1 MKIRLFPIFVLAVFL
16 LGGCAVEEIPSEGGT
31 LFAVMENDQ
40 TRTAVTDKGIF
51 TWSSGD
57 QVWLHT
63 TEGHVVGILS
73 DGAGTSSAEF
83 KYDTYLGE
91 MTGKAVYPHNPG
103 HSISGDVLNVVL
115 PASYDLGSALTNTN
129 AAMYGV
135 TVDGTFKFNH
145 LAGVMR
151 FSFKDVPAGTDKFII
166 TLDKKINGTFTA
178 DLGDEYPLIETSAAT
193 VDPEKSITLNFDPLA
208 STSDIKL
215 YVPLPVGTYGSLG
228 LALYAG
234 EKSVWTYSNTVSNT
248 IGRKTLKLM
257 PVVTIGGSI
266 GGDID
271 NDGENPDTGVLL
283 ELLAELED
291 RKAKIADHLSSLA
304 IDLEETQLLREDKM
318 YARSEKEEELAG
330 LNQTLEQVQQ
340 ARLPLM
346 EKFEELEQ
354 EVYYL
359 PIISETIK
367 GHITSLYELLD
378 NVSKEIAY
386 YKDTFEDLYG
396 SSIPNWEDYLE
407 YDEEIIDF
415 YRTDIQELSDVSDM
429 LSGRIVEL
437 QERLAIQ
444 GYEQGTGQ
452 VRANASEPNVEIY
465 TMEDIEALEKKID
478 AMLEELEQ
486 EITHGL
492 FALTVTISDID
503 EIDSEITQLCE
514 EMAVVNKREGETNVK
529 IQETQT
535 EIQELNSA
543 IENLDEDVK
552 KIQSEYSALQE
563 VYESLQK
570 VIPDYKAEIIA
581 INESIDGIRTDE
593 DRETVKQNIETLQ
606 STMTAKLNE
615 VDNVLSNI

>member
-135 TVDGTFKFNH
+135 TVDGTLKFNH

-151 FSFKDVPAGTDKFII
+151 FSFKDVPAGIDKFII

-291 RKAKIADHLSSLA
+291 REAKIADHLSSLA
-304 IDLEETQLLREDKM
+304 IDLEETQLLSEDKM

-330 LNQTLEQVQQ
+330 LNQTLDQVQQ
-340 ARLPLM
+340 ARLPLV
-346 EKFEELEQ
+346 EGLEGI
-354 EVYYL
+354 ERDL
-359 PIISETIK
+359 E
-367 GHITSLYELLD
+367 SLMLFTQQLHSDVNSFQYIL
-378 NVSKEIAY
+378 V
-386 YKDTFEDLYG
+386 
-396 SSIPNWEDYLE
+396 
-407 YDEEIIDF
+407 
-415 YRTDIQELSDVSDM
+415 ELSDYVYHYK
-429 LSGRIVEL
+429 E
-437 QERLAIQ
+437 
-444 GYEQGTGQ
+444 
-452 VRANASEPNVEIY
+452 NF
-465 TMEDIEALEKKID
+465 EDIEGNVPRWEARLDDLNII
-478 AMLEELEQ
+478 LQELNYTVYELGEFIQYWNGVLYSLNQ
-486 EITHGL
+486 EL
-492 FALTVTISDID
+492 QVQSLSV
-503 EIDSEITQLCE
+503 
-514 EMAVVNKREGETNVK
+514 AVCGAGTTTNVK
-529 IQETQT
+529 EDRIKEIEERIETLEIRAEDISNSVSGCKSYLLLIEEQIEELSDEISVWKAAQQEAVSNIVNVET
-535 EIQELNSA
+535 EIQELDSE
-543 IENLDEDVK
+543 IETLDEDIK
-552 KIQSEYSALQE
+552 KIQSEYSALQD

-615 VDNVLSNI
+615 VDNVLNNI

>member
-115 PASYDLGSALTNTN
+115 PTSYDLGSALTNTN

-135 TVDGTFKFNH
+135 TVDGTLKFNH

-291 RKAKIADHLSSLA
+291 REAKIADHLSSLA
-304 IDLEETQLLREDKM
+304 IDLEETQLLSEDKM

-330 LNQTLEQVQQ
+330 LNQTLDQVQQ
-340 ARLPLM
+340 ARLPLVEGLEDISQDLCHLEERVAEAEEEM
-346 EKFEELEQ
+346 YQLEYYLQEVSYDVVYYKENFEDSEGKVQEWEASIDYMYAVMPSCEDKICALSDEVDHLCDWYGYMYDALQVEQLNVSVCGSGTETDEKENQSQTIDAKIRELDLLLYSIYRCIDEVEQYVPEVMDKLSYLEQ
-354 EVYYL
+354 
-359 PIISETIK
+359 
-367 GHITSLYELLD
+367 
-378 NVSKEIAY
+378 
-386 YKDTFEDLYG
+386 DLYA
-396 SSIPNWEDYLE
+396 WKAAQ
-407 YDEEIIDF
+407 
-415 YRTDIQELSDVSDM
+415 QEAVSN
-429 LSGRIVEL
+429 IV
-437 QERLAIQ
+437 
-444 GYEQGTGQ
+444 
-452 VRANASEPNVEIY
+452 NVE
-465 TMEDIEALEKKID
+465 
-478 AMLEELEQ
+478 
-486 EITHGL
+486 
-492 FALTVTISDID
+492 
-503 EIDSEITQLCE
+503 
-514 EMAVVNKREGETNVK
+514 
-529 IQETQT
+529 T
-535 EIQELNSA
+535 EIQELDSE
-543 IENLDEDVK
+543 IETLDEDIK